1 MRFRAFGLKEPMPKL
16 NHAHALA
23 VVRPWMD
30 VGSAGSLTLS
40 CLENIV
46 GAKELAR
53 LARPGNFFDLTR
65 YRPMLKRADNE
76 TEIDIS
82 NTVVSYGRQ
91 EGAHDFLF
99 LRLLEPHMM
108 AETYVDSMV
117 ELLKACG
124 VVTYGLLGSMYD
136 MVPYTRPLLVT
147 GAGSNLR
154 LHNELSVAKVIS
166 SDYQGPTTVLSLIG
180 QRALESGIET
190 FSMVVH
196 LPGYFVLEEDNR
208 GERRLMEVISSLYG
222 FSMPQADTEKA
233 HQQEEQLNAV
243 AEQIMQREPRL
254 RLILKQLE
262 ANYDSRVDQTKEE
275 TRLSPEVEKFLQG
288 LDKRFRQG

>member
-1 MRFRAFGLKEPMPKL
+1 MKFWAFDLREPIPKL
-16 NHAHALA
+16 SQPHALA

-46 GAKELAR
+46 GTKELAR

-65 YRPMLKRADNE
+65 YRPTLKRAENE

-82 NTVVSYGRQ
+82 NTVISYGRQ
-91 EGAHDFLF
+91 EGGRDFLF

-108 AETYVDSMV
+108 AETYVDSVV
-117 ELLKACG
+117 ELLKASG

-147 GAGSNLR
+147 GAASNLR
-154 LHNELSVAKVIS
+154 LHNELSVAKVRS
-166 SDYQGPTTVLSLIG
+166 SDYEGPTTVLSLIG
-180 QRALESGIET
+180 QRALQSGIET

-196 LPGYFVLEEDNR
+196 LPGYFMLEEDNR

-222 FSMPQADTEKA
+222 FSMPQGDAEKA
-233 HQQEEQLNAV
+233 HQQEEQLNTV
-243 AEQIMQREPRL
+243 AEQIMQQEPRL

-275 TRLSPEVEKFLQG
+275 TRLSPEVEKFLQD
-288 LDKRFRQG
+288 LEKRFRQD